1 MREIGLMGGA
11 CNPPHFGHFQM
22 ATCALEQFRLEKV
35 IFMPSGTPPHKKDDL
50 LDKELRFELLDAEIK
65 AVNDPRLESS
75 RLEIDR
81 PGTTW
86 TIDTLDELRKIYGP
100 DIRFNFIIGEDNIKS
115 IARYDRRADLL
126 SRCRLLV
133 APRGNSDISQLA
145 EWKKALPEA
154 QEDGIAAIDCPANAL
169 SSTLVRNYVR
179 NGRSVRYMV
188 PAAVLAIIEQKG
200 LYKNA
205 PPAPQ
210 PAIAPSGADQTEP
223 AETP

>member
-22 ATCALEQFRLEKV
+22 AMCALEQFRLDKV

-50 LDKELRFELLDAEIK
+50 LDKEQRFELLDAEIK

-81 PGTTW
+81 PGVTW

-100 DIRFNFIIGEDNIKS
+100 TVRFNFIIGEDNIKS
-115 IARYDRRADLL
+115 IARYDRRGELL

-179 NGRSVRYMV
+179 NGRSIRYMV
-188 PAAVLAIIEQKG
+188 PAAVLAIIERKG
-200 LYKNA
+200 LYKSA
-205 PPAPQ
+205 PPAPP
-210 PAIAPSGADQTEP
+210 PAAPCVADRAAP